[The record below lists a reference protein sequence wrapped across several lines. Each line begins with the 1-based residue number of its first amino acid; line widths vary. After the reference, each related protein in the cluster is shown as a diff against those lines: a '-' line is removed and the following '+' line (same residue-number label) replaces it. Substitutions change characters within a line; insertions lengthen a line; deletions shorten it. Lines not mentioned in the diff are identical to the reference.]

1 MPETR
6 HFTLGKAERI
16 NSKKQVDRLF
26 RGGGSR
32 AMSAFPIRMVYATQ
46 ERSPECR
53 EPQVQM
59 MVSVPKRHFK
69 RAVKRNRVKRQV
81 REAYRLNKQT
91 VTAAVETLCPGQ
103 KVVMAFIFIDG
114 TLHPSA
120 TVSRKVTALLARL
133 ADKLTRDNM
142 HREGMGGKDM
152 SCGDAAP
159 TATGTTLPPPDFPNT
174 PNTPE
179 P

>member
-69 RAVKRNRVKRQV
+69 RAVKRNRVKRQM
-81 REAYRLNKQT
+81 REAYRQHKHVVIDALAGHDDMT
-91 VTAAVETLCPGQ
+91 VLV
-103 KVVMAFIFIDG
+103 AFIWISDE
-114 TLHPSA
+114 LHPSA
-120 TVSRKVTALLARL
+120 EVDAKINNLLARL
-133 ADKLTRDNM
+133 SERL
-142 HREGMGGKDM
+142 GGTP
-152 SCGDAAP
+152 C
-159 TATGTTLPPPDFPNT
+159 TGHEDS
-174 PNTPE
+174 
-179 P
+179 